1 MIQRISAVFGS
12 FVLVAVLA
20 GGFVQGT
27 YAEEQ
32 MSSSKA
38 TAILGP
44 TQPGSMITGKV
55 TLEETSAGLQV
66 RAEVQNAPAGIHGF
80 HIHMNGDCSDAGN
93 AAGGHFNPDA
103 VPHGDL
109 MKDGFAHAHA
119 GDLGNI
125 TIETDGHGTLEKLLP
140 GLTLKEGKYGVAGR
154 SFILHEKTDDFGQ
167 PTGNAGGRIACGV
180 IQAEN

>member
-12 FVLVAVLA
+12 FIVTLAVAC
-20 GGFVQGT
+20 GFAQGA

-32 MSSSKA
+32 AGFSKA
-38 TAILGP
+38 TALLGP
-44 TQPGSMITGKV
+44 TQPGSVITGKV
-55 TLEETSAGLQV
+55 TLEETPAGLQV
-66 RAEVQNAPAGIHGF
+66 RAEVQNAPTGLHGF
-80 HIHMNGDCSDAGN
+80 HIHMNGNCSDEGN
-93 AAGGHFNPDA
+93 ATGGHFNPDG
-103 VPHGDL
+103 VSHGDL
-109 MKDGFAHAHA
+109 AKDGFTHAHA

-125 TIETDGHGTLEKLLP
+125 TIDADGHGTLEKLLP

-154 SFILHEKTDDFGQ
+154 SFVLHEKTDDFGQ